1 MAKDATMGDNSGITF
16 DQQVLD
22 ALVIEYEEFESD
34 KKSVMGKAMSECK
47 EIGKSQKEVVTR
59 AKEAGFKPKLFR
71 AIIKEREARRKVD
84 EIAAEFEEDDK
95 QTYDQMR
102 LGLGMLGELP
112 LGQAALDKKAKQDG
126 LDSLAAG

>member
-1 MAKDATMGDNSGITF
+1 MTSTEGNTRATVGGNSGVTF

-22 ALVIEYEEFESD
+22 ALVAEYEEFAST
-34 KKSVMGKAMSECK
+34 KLSIMGKAMNECK
-47 EIGKSQKEVVTR
+47 EVSKSQKEVVTR

-102 LGLGMLGELP
+102 VGLGMLGE
-112 LGQAALDKKAKQDG
+112 
-126 LDSLAAG
+126 

>member
-1 MAKDATMGDNSGITF
+1 MGDNSGITF

-22 ALVIEYEEFESD
+22 ALVAEYEEFESD
-34 KKSVMGKAMSECK
+34 KESVKGKMMADCK
-47 EIGKSQKEVVTR
+47 EIGKSQKEVVER

-84 EIAAEFEEDDK
+84 EIAADFEEDDK

-102 LGLGMLGELP
+102 VGLGMLGELP
-112 LGQAALDKKAKQDG
+112 LGQAALDAKAKADG
-126 LDSLAAG
+126 LDSLATQ